1 MRNNLTH
8 SIHRYQPNSE
18 RLKES
23 SLIVEMRGNRTSLQ
37 KPVRAGLSGNT
48 HTPTD
53 PSSSSSSFGGL
64 STQRGPA
71 AGLTPT
77 KEGAASDRH
86 DFTYDYSY
94 WSFDDGDGNAAF
106 ATQQQVYDDL
116 GRDVIDCA
124 FQGYNACVFAYG
136 QTGSGKTYTMMG
148 TPDDPGLIPQTCR
161 ALFARQRNDADALTG
176 YRTSVSY
183 LEIYNEKV
191 RDLLDGSAQRG
202 QVLRIREHRL
212 QGPYVENLSQHAVT
226 DYVAIQ
232 AYIDQ
237 GNRLRTTASTNMND
251 TSSRSH
257 AIFTITFTQA
267 GFIDGMPSET
277 VSKIHLVDLAGRL
290 VGKVAI
296 PGDCH

>member
-1 MRNNLTH
+1 MSCQHIQIVYQISHNHTH
-8 SIHRYQPNSE
+8 THRE

-23 SLIVEMRGNRTSLQ
+23 SLIVEMRGNRTGLVR
-37 KPVRAGLSGNT
+37 PVRPSIGGGQLDTSTHSHKSGK
-48 HTPTD
+48 D
-53 PSSSSSSFGGL
+53 D
-64 STQRGPA
+64 
-71 AGLTPT
+71 T
-77 KEGAASDRH
+77 KH

-94 WSFDDGDGNAAF
+94 WSFDPADATF
-106 ATQQQVYDDL
+106 ATQSQVYEDL
-116 GRDVIDCA
+116 GKDVIECA

-148 TPDDPGLIPQTCR
+148 TADEPGLIPRTCR

-191 RDLLDGSAQRG
+191 RDLLDETGGGR
-202 QVLRIREHRL
+202 VLKIREH
-212 QGPYVENLSQHAVT
+212 QVTGPYVENLSQHAVT
-226 DYVAIQ
+226 DYPEIQ
-232 AYIDQ
+232 AFIDQ

-267 GFIDGMPSET
+267 GFIKEMPTET
-277 VSKIHLVDLAGRL
+277 VSKIHLVDLAGR
-290 VGKVAI
+290 
-296 PGDCH
+296 